1 MTRIIAIAA
10 LVGIALAGTACE
22 RTPKANASTVVD
34 SVIPREEALRRFRA
48 DLPEVDSLTN
58 GRSSRDQLV
67 HDFVRALERRDTAA
81 LKTMELTKAEF
92 GWLYYPTN
100 PQGLTPYDLSPSLMW
115 FMLEERSAQGLGH
128 LLAERAG
135 TPLHVAGYSCDS
147 TASVEGDNRIY
158 GPCLL
163 QRVQAPG
170 DTSGERLFSLIIER
184 GGRFKFVSYAN
195 KL

>member
-1 MTRIIAIAA
+1 MIRFTAVATLI
-10 LVGIALAGTACE
+10 GIALAGTACE

-48 DLPEVDSLTN
+48 GLPEVESLTN
-58 GRSSRDQLV
+58 GRPSRDQLV
-67 HDFVRALERRDTAA
+67 HDFVRALETRDTAA
-81 LKTMELTKAEF
+81 LRAMELSKAEF
-92 GWLYYPTN
+92 AWLYYPTN
-100 PQGLTPYDLSPSLMW
+100 PQGLPPYDLSPSLMW
-115 FMLEERSAQGLGH
+115 FMLQERSAQGMGH
-128 LLAERAG
+128 LLEERAG
-135 TPLHVAGYSCDS
+135 APLHVAGYSCDS
-147 TASVEGDNRIY
+147 TASVEGANRVY

-170 DTSGERLFSLIIER
+170 DTSGERLFSLILER